1 MGRYT
6 EAISEIKEAEKI
18 ALEHDMKDAKLDVYR
33 LLAEYYA
40 KVGENGI
47 TENYRNKYFQLKDTL
62 LNYNQVAKVSEL
74 QFLDK
79 MNEIDKRMAE
89 ITRKREQ
96 QAVMMR
102 IGAGVTTVILL
113 LGVMLFVKN
122 KKQKTQTQQRAPVQ
136 EQPCQPATRG
146 AGKGNAPELRAKA

>member
-1 MGRYT
+1 
-6 EAISEIKEAEKI
+6 
-18 ALEHDMKDAKLDVYR
+18 MKDAKLDVYR

-40 KVGENGI
+40 KKGESEI

-96 QAVMMR
+96 QAR
-102 IGAGVTTVILL
+102 YA
-113 LGVMLFVKN
+113 
-122 KKQKTQTQQRAPVQ
+122 
-136 EQPCQPATRG
+136 EQGHRPRSG
-146 AGKGNAPELRAKA
+146 